1 MKAKRFVCGI
11 WDAVKVLTKFG
22 IYIALFIGPTVLAAV
37 VEKGGKMMGQHK
49 NNPNCAL
56 AKEGKLPLKPYQLSK
71 REIERRMQRK
81 VERAIGL
88 DYFRSYLGRWYYG

>member
-37 VEKGGKMMGQHK
+37 VENGNWIFLTLPTGVIAYGLS
-49 NNPNCAL
+49 CAW
-56 AKEGKLPLKPYQLSK
+56 E
-71 REIERRMQRK
+71 
-81 VERAIGL
+81 
-88 DYFRSYLGRWYYG
+88 D